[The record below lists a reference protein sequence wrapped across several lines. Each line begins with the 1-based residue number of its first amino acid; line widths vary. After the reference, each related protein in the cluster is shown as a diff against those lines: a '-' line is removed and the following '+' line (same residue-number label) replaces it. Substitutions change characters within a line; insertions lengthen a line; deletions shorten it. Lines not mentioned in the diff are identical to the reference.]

1 MRQDQ
6 VTFAVRQPNLVA
18 MVVRLVK
25 YLAKFK
31 FILYLDNSN
40 INYIFFLSENLKFQV
55 NCSIWLSDLSS
66 GIENKCE
73 IRNCHISQ
81 GPMSYRQTS
90 NISRTLVGNKIV
102 DHSNVVEASPVGAAP
117 TTSSFLT

>member
-25 YLAKFK
+25 YL
-31 FILYLDNSN
+31 DSN
-40 INYIFFLSENLKFQV
+40 INYIFFSSENLKFQV

-73 IRNCHISQ
+73 ILNCHISQ
-81 GPMSYRQTS
+81 GPMSYHQTS